1 MCQYMFFQNS
11 CINKCCNPT
20 TCQLV
25 EGAACANG
33 ECCDLNTCQ
42 ILPAT
47 TVCRQATNEC
57 DLPEYCDGQMEH
69 CPADFF
75 VQDGH
80 ECPNHIDVNSFIFFE
95 LIYILGQKNYMTKI
109 SC

>member
-1 MCQYMFFQNS
+1 M
-11 CINKCCNPT
+11 
-20 TCQLV
+20 
-25 EGAACANG
+25 
-33 ECCDLNTCQ
+33 
-42 ILPAT
+42 LPAT

-80 ECPNHIDVNSFIFFE
+80 KCPNHRDVNIFDFFLFSSHRNAKKLLLEIMKKCRNNTSGE
-95 LIYILGQKNYMTKI
+95 LNYL
-109 SC
+109 